1 MLGTSVAGHGIHQ
14 ASIDELKVRLKGP
27 PGPHLV
33 LIDGSDQTFESARGP
48 DGRCQSLE
56 VKIKGLS
63 TRRDVSVRGR
73 NAELVLRPAI
83 CQADEFHPRVRV
95 IVDEVSV
102 GRAVGRPR
110 EEADAAVVVRA
121 DAI

>member
-1 MLGTSVAGHGIHQ
+1 M
-14 ASIDELKVRLKGP
+14 
-27 PGPHLV
+27 
-33 LIDGSDQTFESARGP
+33 
-48 DGRCQSLE
+48 
-56 VKIKGLS
+56 
-63 TRRDVSVRGR
+63 SVRGR

-83 CQADEFHPRVRV
+83 CQADEFQPRVRV